1 MSLLKVNKVSPQSGT
16 DFTLGDS
23 GDTFTVPSGVTLTVA
38 GTFTQT
44 GAQTFDGGVDIDNF
58 NINGT
63 TITLSSGDMT
73 LDVAGDIVLDADG
86 GDVFVKDGGTTFGS
100 LTNTSGN
107 LIIKSGTTTAATF
120 SGANVTLAGTV
131 GSGAITSTGIV
142 TGTAFTAGSAVLAEA
157 ELELLDGLTAGT
169 AIASKVV
176 TTDANIDSTGMRN
189 LTISGELDA
198 ATGDFS
204 GAVDIAGALTS
215 SATATITV
223 ADNSDVLIL
232 KSTDADAN
240 VGPILSLHRDSA
252 NPADNDIT
260 GRINFRADNDA
271 GEAIDYASMFC
282 KLADVTDGTE
292 DFKLI
297 IQGKKAGTDVNIL
310 QIGEDEVIINE
321 DSNDVDFRVESNA
334 NTHMLFVDG
343 GNNRVGI
350 GTTPDLGAGLHI
362 RTADSGASVSA
373 NADELII
380 EGSGNTGITIASGN
394 DSGGNIFFADD
405 GGIQQGK
412 IQYDHDANAMSFRTN
427 NVDRVKIH
435 SNGVAA
441 FNNGIALG
449 VSLNNTA
456 SNVLNDYEEGTFT
469 PAYAFGSGSAGM
481 NSGSRGDYVKVG
493 NLVHFQVFI
502 ATDSTSSPSGDAT
515 ITGLP
520 FTTGDNTSS
529 SAAIGLLYRF
539 ETDFDGDL
547 KVRVGQ
553 DSTVLSPFK
562 NASSSTSA
570 TRLQGGDLKAGSNTA
585 WNNLHVAGCYSTA

>member
-297 IQGKKAGTDVNIL
+297 IQGMKAGTNINTL

-321 DSNDVDFRVESNA
+321 DSNDVDFRVETNGNA
-334 NTHMLFVDG
+334 NGLIVDAG
-343 GNNRVGI
+343 AEGVRI
-350 GTTPDLGAGLHI
+350 GTNADVGQGDAGARFSTSGGIAADLARNVNSSSSVFRVYGNAGELRVQGDGDVINTGNAYGAISDRELKENEVDANSQWNDIKALKIKNYNLKATPSLTHLGVVAQDLETSGMNGLVN
-362 RTADSGASVSA
+362 D
-373 NADELII
+373 NADELYTENDVLPEGKNVGDVKDKGYKSVKYSVLYMKSIKALQEAQTRI
-380 EGSGNTGITIASGN
+380 ETLEAKVTTLE
-394 DSGGNIFFADD
+394 
-405 GGIQQGK
+405 
-412 IQYDHDANAMSFRTN
+412 NA
-427 NVDRVKIH
+427 
-435 SNGVAA
+435 
-441 FNNGIALG
+441 
-449 VSLNNTA
+449 
-456 SNVLNDYEEGTFT
+456 
-469 PAYAFGSGSAGM
+469 
-481 NSGSRGDYVKVG
+481 
-493 NLVHFQVFI
+493 
-502 ATDSTSSPSGDAT
+502 
-515 ITGLP
+515 
-520 FTTGDNTSS
+520 
-529 SAAIGLLYRF
+529 
-539 ETDFDGDL
+539 
-547 KVRVGQ
+547 
-553 DSTVLSPFK
+553 
-562 NASSSTSA
+562 
-570 TRLQGGDLKAGSNTA
+570 
-585 WNNLHVAGCYSTA
+585 